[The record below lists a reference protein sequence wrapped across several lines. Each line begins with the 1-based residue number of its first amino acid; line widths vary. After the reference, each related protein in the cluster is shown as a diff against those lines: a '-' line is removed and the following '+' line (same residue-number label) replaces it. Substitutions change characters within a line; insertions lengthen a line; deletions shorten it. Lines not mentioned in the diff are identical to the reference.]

1 MADSDLGTDFGGV
14 SDIDAAW
21 GPVDGRRA
29 LAESVARRLTTP
41 RGSLP
46 DFPDYGFDLVS
57 CIGSAM
63 TDSRIRQ
70 RISEQVFLEEE
81 VQNSSVSIL
90 RTEPYG
96 ATALEIKVSIDATGV
111 PPFALTLNVSAL
123 GVEAIIPKD

>member
-14 SDIDAAW
+14 NDLDAAW
-21 GPVDGRRA
+21 GSVDGRRA
-29 LAESVARRLTTP
+29 LAESIARRLITP
-41 RGSLP
+41 RGALP

-70 RISEQVFLEEE
+70 RVSEQVFLEEE
-81 VQNSSVSIL
+81 IQNASVSIV
-90 RTEPYG
+90 RTNPYG
-96 ATALEIKVSIDATGV
+96 NTALDITVSIDATGV
-111 PPFALTLNVSAL
+111 PPFDLTLNVSAL